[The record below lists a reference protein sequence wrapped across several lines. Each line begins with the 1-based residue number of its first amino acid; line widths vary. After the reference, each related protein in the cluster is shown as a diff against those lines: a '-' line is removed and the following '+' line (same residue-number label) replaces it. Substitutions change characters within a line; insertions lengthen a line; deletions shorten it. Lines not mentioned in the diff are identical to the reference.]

1 MTEQYIGWALVLGLA
16 VGGALV
22 WFAVGRLPRSSD
34 EMPDEERA
42 GEAAWISE
50 AITQRGGKAPAN
62 LVEEV
67 LDMHGRYLERAD
79 GDGA

>member
-1 MTEQYIGWALVLGLA
+1 MTEQYIVWALVVGLA

-22 WFAVGRLPRSSD
+22 WFAVGRLPRSGD
-34 EMPDEERA
+34 EVPDEERA

-50 AITQRGGKAPAN
+50 VIAERGGKAPAD

-67 LDMHGRYLERAD
+67 LDMHGLYLQRAD
-79 GDGA
+79 EDRA

>member
-1 MTEQYIGWALVLGLA
+1 MTEQYIVWALVVGLA

-22 WFAVGRLPRSSD
+22 WFAVGRLPRTGD
-34 EMPDEERA
+34 EIPDDERA

-50 AITQRGGKAPAN
+50 AITDRGGKAPAD

-67 LDMHGRYLERAD
+67 LDMHGLYLQRVDEDRA
-79 GDGA
+79 

>member
-1 MTEQYIGWALVLGLA
+1 MTEQYIVWALVVGLA

-22 WFAVGRLPRSSD
+22 WFAVGRLPRSGD
-34 EMPDEERA
+34 EIPDDERT

-50 AITQRGGKAPAN
+50 AITDRGGKAPAD

-67 LDMHGRYLERAD
+67 LDMHGLYLQRVDEDRA
-79 GDGA
+79 